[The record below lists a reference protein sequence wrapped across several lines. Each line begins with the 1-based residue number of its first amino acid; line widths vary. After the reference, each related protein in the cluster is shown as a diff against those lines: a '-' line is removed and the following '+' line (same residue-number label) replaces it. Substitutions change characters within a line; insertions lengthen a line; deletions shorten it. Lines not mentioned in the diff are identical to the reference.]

1 MGMMLWIDTET
12 FSETPIT
19 HGTYRYTADCE
30 VMLITYA
37 IDDGPVQCW
46 DATGDDAL
54 PRELSNYLGGDG
66 LITAHNA
73 MFDRNAMLKVWPTR
87 IDRWRDTMVQAL
99 AHGLPGSLGTLSD
112 LFKLGDSGKKAG
124 KDYIHLFCKPRP
136 AASKLRRATR
146 LTHPQEWA
154 EFIEYAKADVVAMRI
169 LASKLPK
176 WNWGP
181 EEVALW
187 HLDQR
192 INDRGMAVDKELAEA
207 MLAAVD
213 VEQLRL
219 KGEVDEHTNGEV
231 GSATQRDEML
241 EHILSQYG
249 VSLPDLKKATVERR
263 LADEDIPEPLKELLR
278 LRLMTA
284 TTSTAKYKALLKGL
298 SDDGR
303 LRGTIQFNGAA
314 RTRRAGGRV
323 FQPQNLPSR
332 GLLPPEDI
340 SLAIEAVKIDS
351 LPLFLPNTMHAASSC
366 IRACIVPAKGKKLVV
381 ADLANIEG
389 RMAAWLAGEEWKL
402 QAFRDYDTVISTDAK
417 GKALRKGPDL
427 YNVAY
432 AKAFGIPVALVT
444 DTQRSVGKVME
455 LMLQYAGGVGAFV
468 TGAASYKIDLETMAD
483 GAWDSLPAELI
494 EEATGFLAWME
505 KKDKAFSPEKKF
517 RLSPKAFIVCD
528 VFKRAWRAANPAISS
543 YWKEIERAVVAGMV
557 DPGTVVP
564 CRKMSVAREGAWLT
578 VILPSG
584 RRLCYPSP
592 QLDSKGALS
601 YMGSNPY
608 TKKWERIHTHG
619 GKLLENACQATAR
632 DVMFDAMPSVEE
644 AGYQIILSVHDELV
658 TEVPVG
664 GDQAV
669 DGLCRLLAAERDWSV
684 GLPLAAAGK
693 EMQRYG
699 KG

>member
-1 MGMMLWIDTET
+1 MMLWLDTET
-12 FSETPIT
+12 YSETPISY
-19 HGTYRYTADCE
+19 GTYRYTADCE

-37 IDDGPVQCW
+37 IDGGPVQCW

-66 LITAHNA
+66 PITAHNS

-87 IDRWRDTMVQAL
+87 IERWRDTMVQAL
-99 AHGLPGSLGTLSD
+99 AHGLPGSLGTLST

-124 KDYIHLFCKPRP
+124 KDHIHLFCKPRP
-136 AASKLRRATR
+136 ATSKLRRATR
-146 LTHPQEWA
+146 DTHPQEWA
-154 EFIEYAKADVVAMRI
+154 SFMEYAKADVVAMRI

-181 EEVALW
+181 TEIALW

-192 INDRGMAVDKELAEA
+192 INDRGMYVDTELARAMLSAVD
-207 MLAAVD
+207 M
-213 VEQLRL
+213 EQIRL
-219 KGEVDEHTNGEV
+219 KGAVNEHTNGEV

-241 EHILSQYG
+241 EHIVSLYG
-249 VSLPDLKKATVERR
+249 VMLPDLKKATVERR

-298 SDDGR
+298 SDDDR

-340 SLAIEAVKIDS
+340 SLAIEAVKMDC
-351 LPLFLPNTMHAASSC
+351 LPLFLPNVMHAASSC
-366 IRACIVPAKGKKLVV
+366 IRACIIPAAGNRFLV
-381 ADLANIEG
+381 ADLSNIEG
-389 RMAAWLAGEEWKL
+389 RMAAWLAREEWKL
-402 QAFRDYDTVISTDAK
+402 QAYCDYDTVIGVNEK
-417 GKALRKGPDL
+417 GKAIRKGPDL

-432 AKAFGIPVALVT
+432 AKAFGILVALVT
-444 DTQRSVGKVME
+444 DSQRSVGKVME

-468 TGAASYKIDLETMAD
+468 TGAASYKTDLEAMAD
-483 GAWDSLPAELI
+483 NAWDSLPGALI
-494 EEATGFLAWME
+494 EEATGFLGWME
-505 KKDKAFSPEKKF
+505 KKDKAFSPEKTF
-517 RLSPKAFIVCD
+517 RISPKAFIVCD

-543 YWKEIERAVVAGMV
+543 YWKEIERAVVAAMAQ
-557 DPGTVVP
+557 PGTVVP
-564 CRKMSVAREGAWLT
+564 CRKMAVAREGAWLT

-601 YMGSNPY
+601 YMGNNQY
-608 TKKWERIHTHG
+608 TRKWERIRTHG

-669 DGLCRLLAAERDWSV
+669 DGLCRLLAAGSDWSV

-693 EMQRYG
+693 EMKRYG

>member
-1 MGMMLWIDTET
+1 MLWLDVET
-12 FSETPIT
+12 FSETPIAY
-19 HGTYRYTADCE
+19 GTYRYTADCE

-37 IDDGPVQCW
+37 IDEGPVQCW

-87 IDRWRDTMVQAL
+87 IERWRDTMVQAL
-99 AHGLPGSLGTLSD
+99 AHGLPGALGTLSE

-124 KDYIHLFCKPRP
+124 KDHIHLFCKPRP
-136 AASKLRRATR
+136 EANKLRRATR
-146 LTHPQEWA
+146 DTHPQEWA

-181 EEVALW
+181 TEIALW

-192 INDRGMAVDKELAEA
+192 INDRGMCVDKELAEA

-219 KGEVDEHTNGEV
+219 KGEVNEHTNGAV

-402 QAFRDYDTVISTDAK
+402 QAFRDYDTVIGTDAK

-517 RLSPKAFIVCD
+517 RLSPKAFVVCD

-557 DPGTVVP
+557 EPGTVVP

-601 YMGSNPY
+601 YMGNNQY

-632 DVMFDAMPSVEE
+632 DVLYDAMPRVED
-644 AGYQIILSVHDELV
+644 AGYEIILSVHDELV
-658 TEVPVG
+658 TEVPLGSDHTVTE
-664 GDQAV
+664 
-669 DGLCRLLAAERDWSV
+669 LCHLMTRENDWNTD
-684 GLPLAAAGK
+684 LPLAAAGK

>member
-1 MGMMLWIDTET
+1 MLWLDTET
-12 FSETPIT
+12 YSETQIS

-30 VMLITYA
+30 VMLVTYA

-46 DATGDDAL
+46 DLTGDDAR
-54 PRELSNYLGGDG
+54 PRDLNDYLCGSG

-73 MFDRNAMLKVWPTR
+73 MFDRGAMLNVWPTR
-87 IDRWRDTMVQAL
+87 TERWRDTMVQAL
-99 AHGLPGSLGTLSD
+99 AHGLPGSLGTLSG

-124 KDYIHLFCKPRP
+124 KDYIHLFCKSRP
-136 AASKLRRATR
+136 VNSQLRRATR
-146 LTHPQEWA
+146 DTHPLEWA

-169 LASKLPK
+169 LASKLPT

-181 EEVALW
+181 EEIALW
-187 HLDQR
+187 HLDQE
-192 INDRGMAVDKELAEA
+192 INDRGMFIDTELAKA

-213 VEQLRL
+213 MEQIRL
-219 KGEVDEHTNGEV
+219 KGVVNEHTNGEV

-241 EHILSQYG
+241 EHILSLYG
-249 VSLPDLKKATVERR
+249 IALPDLKKATVERR

-340 SLAIEAVKIDS
+340 SLAIEAAKADC
-351 LPLFLPNTMHAASSC
+351 LPLFMPNVMHAASSC
-366 IRACIVPAKGKKLVV
+366 IRACIIPAKGKKLVV

-389 RMAAWLAGEEWKL
+389 RMAAWLSGEEWKL
-402 QAFRDYDTVISTDAK
+402 QAFRDYDTVIGTDAK
-417 GKALRKGPDL
+417 GKAIRKGPDL

-432 AKAFGIPVALVT
+432 AKAFGILVALVT
-444 DTQRSVGKVME
+444 DPQRSIGKVME

-468 TGAASYKIDLETMAD
+468 TGAASYKIDLEAMANN
-483 GAWDSLPAELI
+483 AWDSLPAELI
-494 EEATGFLAWME
+494 EEATGFLAWLE
-505 KKDKAFSPEKKF
+505 KKDPKFSPEKKF

-543 YWKEIERAVVAGMV
+543 YWKEIERAIVMAMAE
-557 DPGTVVP
+557 PGTVAP
-564 CRKMSVAREGAWLT
+564 CRKLAVVRERAWLT

-592 QLDSKGALS
+592 QLDTKGFS
-601 YMGSNPY
+601 YMGNNQY
-608 TKKWERIHTHG
+608 TKKWERIRSHG
-619 GKLLENACQATAR
+619 GKVLENACQGTAR
-632 DVMFDAMPSVEE
+632 DVLYEAMPRVED
-644 AGYQIILSVHDELV
+644 AGYEIILHVHDELV
-658 TEVPVG
+658 TEVPI
-664 GDQAV
+664 GDEHTVAE
-669 DGLCRLLAAERDWSV
+669 LCHLMTTENDWDI